1 MGPINPIIDI
11 RIQVVFEPLNSFVV
25 IRNIALKVVII
36 DQKHK
41 MINDKIIICFIKI
54 SNLNR
59 FVLNVFFLIKF
70 LLHF

>member
-41 MINDKIIICFIKI
+41 IIICFIKI